1 MTESKKIVYVIQELP
16 GTKVG
21 VPKINIMSARKHGEF
36 KFLLPEFSQIIFSPG
51 PLIFKLRNLLKDY
64 TPEDYLLL
72 TGDPAIIGVACS
84 IVSDMT
90 NGRYNLLKWDKQIE
104 CIIRFQLTYT
114 RKEKYKMS
122 NINFEAD
129 QREDLDSVN
138 EAGSLAEQVVKL
150 QKLEEELLVK
160 EAEAKELKRKVDL
173 VSSEVIPTM
182 MQEMNISTLKLA
194 DGTSV
199 EVKPVYG
206 ASIPADKKEDAY
218 TWLRENGLGDLIKNE
233 VTVAFGRSEDNKAQQ
248 YAVLAQGQG
257 YEPVQKLKVEPMTL
271 KALVRER
278 IENGLDM
285 PSDLF
290 NLFTSNRTKITRNK

>member
-1 MTESKKIVYVIQELP
+1 
-16 GTKVG
+16 
-21 VPKINIMSARKHGEF
+21 
-36 KFLLPEFSQIIFSPG
+36 
-51 PLIFKLRNLLKDY
+51 
-64 TPEDYLLL
+64 
-72 TGDPAIIGVACS
+72 
-84 IVSDMT
+84 
-90 NGRYNLLKWDKQIE
+90 
-104 CIIRFQLTYT
+104 
-114 RKEKYKMS
+114 MS
-122 NINFEAD
+122 NINFDAD

-150 QKLEEELLVK
+150 QKLEEELL
-160 EAEAKELKRKVDL
+160 AKEVEYKEIKRKVEL

-278 IENGLDM
+278 VEAGLDM